1 MKLYITPQQL
11 GELTDAQ
18 KQVLKDWWKP
28 SVGDWIYTT
37 AWADSETKND
47 LVLCMSSPAVMMWS
61 FLLREAMP
69 LPSIGQMIE
78 FLGERVDF
86 GMERV
91 DLTTDKDNINVV
103 WELSSNNEWIVIG
116 NKKELCDTLWEAVK
130 EELKKTNQEGLTHE
144 KMCKMQN
151 KISR

>member
-47 LVLCMSSPAVMMWS
+47 LVLCMSSPAGMMWS

-78 FLGERVDF
+78 FLQESRHYIENTYIDGVLLHDYKNTIGGSACDSF
-86 GMERV
+86 GIGW
-91 DLTTDKDNINVV
+91 DN
-103 WELSSNNEWIVIG
+103 
-116 NKKELCDTLWEAVK
+116 ELCDALWEAVK